1 MPPRWHFTGS
11 AWRMNED
18 NGWTRIRGTPRI
30 AAAIRANMAAAR
42 AAEVAGGEPM
52 LRPQDSWPRS
62 PISLPSE
69 DSDDNAAAAAAA
81 HKADIIDKFKNVQ
94 IMCVSLR
101 SRMPT
106 LKYAVDCLD
115 FIEGILNRLHF
126 MIDALERAD
135 HIEEELV
142 EGDLKAF
149 WEDYTFAKSRYDR
162 MTKTEEPKKTTKTT
176 ATTACWTI

>member
-1 MPPRWHFTGS
+1 MPPKWFFTGS
-11 AWRMNED
+11 AFKMND
-18 NGWTRIRGTPRI
+18 TGGFTRISGAPRQ
-30 AAAIRANMAAAR
+30 AAAITALAASAEPAAAN
-42 AAEVAGGEPM
+42 PM

-62 PISLPSE
+62 PISLVSDE
-69 DSDDNAAAAAAA
+69 SDDSVAAAT
-81 HKADIIDKFKNVQ
+81 HKADIIDKFRNVQ

-106 LKYAVDCLD
+106 HKYASDCLD

-126 MIDALERAD
+126 MIDALEQAEI
-135 HIEEELV
+135 IEEELV

-162 MTKTEEPKKTTKTT
+162 MTAAEEQKKTTKTT